1 MTTRAPSP
9 LDLFLDQLILE
20 QKEKER
26 EGEKFSNRNIFDSLE
41 SKRRQLR
48 KYYINTEE
56 HSAYNAWA
64 KDLYADSVSPIC
76 SPTEYFE
83 ELREISQTFLALTRM
98 GQLFLYDISY
108 GHYWP
113 SLKEPAGYISR
124 DKWKPEDYR
133 VPPATQQD
141 PDREYGGHCA
151 DYIRDYYDGYRDKD
165 HIKIYIQ
172 VIARALLFKIDD
184 MQVSL
189 CAFDEEY
196 ENDLFTYIE
205 Q

>member
-1 MTTRAPSP
+1 MTTTRAPSP
-9 LDLFLDQLILE
+9 FAILLDELI
-20 QKEKER
+20 KKER

-56 HSAYNAWA
+56 DSDYNAWA

-83 ELREISQTFLALTRM
+83 ELREISKTFLALTRM
-98 GQLFLYDISY
+98 AQLFLYDISF
-108 GHYWP
+108 GQYWP
-113 SLKEPAGYISR
+113 SLREPAGYFDR
-124 DKWKPEDYR
+124 DRWKPDDYR
-133 VPPATQQD
+133 VPPATQQLD
-141 PDREYGGHCA
+141 SPQHHYGGHCA
-151 DYIRDYYDGYRDKD
+151 DYIRDYYDGFRDKKN
-165 HIKIYIQ
+165 ITIYIQ

-184 MQVSL
+184 MEVSL
-189 CAFDEEY
+189 CAFDEDY

>member
-9 LDLFLDQLILE
+9 FAILLDELI
-20 QKEKER
+20 KKER

-56 HSAYNAWA
+56 HSNYNAWA
-64 KDLYADSVSPIC
+64 KHLYADSVSPIC

-83 ELREISQTFLALTRM
+83 ELREISQTFLDLTRM
-98 GQLFLYDISY
+98 AHLYLYDVSR
-108 GHYWP
+108 GEHWP
-113 SLKEPAGYISR
+113 SLKEPAGFFER
-124 DKWKPEDYR
+124 EKWKPKDYR

-141 PDREYGGHCA
+141 PDREYGGHCG
-151 DYIRDYYDGYRDKD
+151 DYIRDYYDGYRNKD
-165 HIKIYIQ
+165 HIKIYVQ

-189 CAFDEEY
+189 CAFDQEY
-196 ENDLFTYIE
+196 DKDLFTYLE

>member
-9 LDLFLDQLILE
+9 FAILLDELI
-20 QKEKER
+20 EKER

-56 HSAYNAWA
+56 DSAYNAWA

-83 ELREISQTFLALTRM
+83 ELREISQTFLSLTRM

-113 SLKEPAGYISR
+113 SLREPAGYISR

-133 VPPATQQD
+133 VPPATQQLD
-141 PDREYGGHCA
+141 SPQHHYGGHCA
-151 DYIRDYYDGYRDKD
+151 DYICDYYDGFRDKD
-165 HIKIYIQ
+165 DIQICIQ
-172 VIARALLFKIDD
+172 VYSRALSQQI
-184 MQVSL
+184 
-189 CAFDEEY
+189 
-196 ENDLFTYIE
+196 ENALVFLYDFLHA
-205 Q
+205 

>member
-1 MTTRAPSP
+1 
-9 LDLFLDQLILE
+9 
-20 QKEKER
+20 
-26 EGEKFSNRNIFDSLE
+26 
-41 SKRRQLR
+41 
-48 KYYINTEE
+48 
-56 HSAYNAWA
+56 
-64 KDLYADSVSPIC
+64 
-76 SPTEYFE
+76 
-83 ELREISQTFLALTRM
+83 M

-113 SLKEPAGYISR
+113 SLREPAGYISR

-133 VPPATQQD
+133 LPPATQQD

-151 DYIRDYYDGYRDKD
+151 DYIRDYYDGYRDTD